1 MKLLYS
7 QRDILKVMKLGFN
20 FYYRNSPQSPYF
32 SIFRPNFLAERV
44 YSSKKDLLAWCEA
57 SGPKVMKE
65 MLASAKA
72 TSKDVALQS
81 VRRLQQEQ

>member
-20 FYYRNSPQSPYF
+20 FYYRNSPQSPIF

-44 YSSKKDLLAWCEA
+44 YASKKDLLAWCEA

-65 MLASAKA
+65 MLASVKA